1 MASRPEELIV
11 MFEEL
16 ADRLNIKLVQDKGDF
31 FGGSCLVREENF
43 IVVNKR
49 KPLEQRLKVL
59 AREFGKINL
68 ADVYLVPALR
78 LYIESSQSK

>member
-1 MASRPEELIV
+1 MTSRPEELIV

-31 FGGSCLVREENF
+31 AGGSCLIREENF

-68 ADVYLVPALR
+68 ADVYLIPVLR
-78 LYIESSQSK
+78 SYIEGS

>member
-1 MASRPEELIV
+1 MDSRPEELIV

-16 ADRLNIKLVQDKGDF
+16 AERLNIKLVQDKGDF
-31 FGGSCLVREENF
+31 SGGSCLVKEEKF

-49 KPLEQRLKVL
+49 KPLEHRLKIL

-68 ADVYLVPALR
+68 IDVYLVPALR
-78 LYIESSQSK
+78 FYIESSQSE

>member
-1 MASRPEELIV
+1 MASRPQELFV

-16 ADRLNIKLVQDKGDF
+16 AERLNIKLVQDKGDF
-31 FGGSCLVREENF
+31 SGGSCLVREENF

-59 AREFGKINL
+59 AREFSKINL
-68 ADVYLVPALR
+68 ADMYLVPALR
-78 LYIESSQSK
+78 LYTESSQND

>member
-49 KPLEQRLKVL
+49 NPLEQRLKVL

>member
-78 LYIESSQSK
+78 IYIESSQSK

>member
-31 FGGSCLVREENF
+31 SGGSCLIKEENF
-43 IVVNKR
+43 IVINKR

-59 AREFGKINL
+59 AREFSRINL
-68 ADVYLVPALR
+68 ADMYLVPALR
-78 LYIESSQSK
+78 LYIESSQSE

>member
-1 MASRPEELIV
+1 MSSRPEELIV

-31 FGGSCLVREENF
+31 DGGSCLIREENF

-68 ADVYLVPALR
+68 VDVYLVPALR
-78 LYIESSQSK
+78 SYIEGS

>member
-1 MASRPEELIV
+1 MASRSEELIV

-16 ADRLNIKLVQDKGDF
+16 ADRLNVKLVQDKGDF
-31 FGGSCLVREENF
+31 SGGSCLIKKENF

-59 AREFGKINL
+59 AKEFGKINL
-68 ADVYLVPALR
+68 TDVYLVPALR
-78 LYIESSQSK
+78 SYIESIQTE

>member
-1 MASRPEELIV
+1 MAPRPEELIV

-16 ADRLNIKLVQDKGDF
+16 AERVNIKLVQDKGDF
-31 FGGSCLVREENF
+31 SGGSCLVREENF

-59 AREFGKINL
+59 AREFSKKNL
-68 ADVYLVPALR
+68 AEMYLVPALR
-78 LYIESSQSK
+78 LYIESSQGE

>member
-78 LYIESSQSK
+78 LYIESSQSE

>member
-1 MASRPEELIV
+1 MVSRPEELIV

-31 FGGSCLVREENF
+31 AGGSCLLREENF

-78 LYIESSQSK
+78 LYIESSQSE

>member
-1 MASRPEELIV
+1 MAPRPEELIV

-16 ADRLNIKLVQDKGDF
+16 AERLNIKLVQDKGDF
-31 FGGSCLVREENF
+31 SGGSCLVREENF

-59 AREFGKINL
+59 AREFSKKNL
-68 ADVYLVPALR
+68 AEMYLVPALR
-78 LYIESSQSK
+78 LYIESSQND

>member
-1 MASRPEELIV
+1 MASRSEELIV

-16 ADRLNIKLVQDKGDF
+16 ADRLNVKLVQDKGDF
-31 FGGSCLVREENF
+31 SGGSCLIKEEKF
-43 IVVNKR
+43 IVVNRR

-68 ADVYLVPALR
+68 TDVYLVPALR
-78 LYIESSQSK
+78 SYIESIQTE